1 MIKEVLKMFP
11 GFLIR
16 TLQHTEYFQILI
28 YLLEKW
34 ENFV

>member
-1 MIKEVLKMFP
+1 MIKQVWNMFP
-11 GFLIR
+11 GFLIK
-16 TLQHTEYFQILI
+16 TFQHTEYFQILI